1 MEKWTEK
8 EVWNVIAEAGVR
20 GLHAEINQALD
31 AAWEAGYQA
40 RAKGEERASERE
52 MEHET
57 GTAG

>member
-1 MEKWTEK
+1 MENHGKVDREGSV
-8 EVWNVIAEAGVR
+8 ECDSGLGVR

-52 MEHET
+52 IEA
-57 GTAG
+57 AG